1 MKKAVIV
8 GCNGQDGRLLYDF
21 LQRRNYEL
29 LGIAR
34 TYVRG
39 SKQGWDAPI
48 DISNTESIFQVINIF
63 RPDEIYYLA
72 AIHRSSEDEPAENM
86 DLIRESYAVHVLSLV
101 NFLEAIRKHSSK
113 TRLFYAASSEIF
125 GESTSEMQDERTPI
139 NPNCIYGITKA
150 AGVFTCRS
158 YRDRYSIFA
167 SGGILYNHESALRS
181 EKFVSKKIIK
191 GAINVK
197 NGKQEKL
204 ILGNLG
210 SEVDWGYAP
219 DYIEAMHRLL
229 NIQVSDDFIIATG
242 KRHKV
247 RDFVKIA
254 FEYLGLDW
262 IKHVEEDRTI
272 IKKKNGCNIG
282 NPKKLMSMA
291 GWKPT
296 VEFKEMI
303 RILIEKEGGFDCV

>member
-21 LQRRNYEL
+21 LLRRNYEL
-29 LGIAR
+29 MGIAR
-34 TYVRG
+34 TFVRG
-39 SKQGWDAPI
+39 SKPGWNTPI
-48 DISNTESIFQVINIF
+48 DISNTESIFQVMNIF
-63 RPDEIYYLA
+63 KPDEIYYLA
-72 AIHRSSEDEPAENM
+72 AVHRSSEDEPAEN
-86 DLIRESYAVHVLSLV
+86 LELTRESYEVHVLSLV
-101 NFLEAIRKHSSK
+101 NFLEAIRRFSSK
-113 TRLFYAASSEIF
+113 TRLFYAASSQIF
-125 GESTSEMQDERTPI
+125 GESTGEMQDESTPI

-150 AGVFTCRS
+150 AGVFTCRF

-167 SGGILYNHESALRS
+167 SVGILYNHESSLRS

-191 GAINVK
+191 GAIDLK
-197 NGKQEKL
+197 NGKQGKL
-204 ILGNLG
+204 ILGDLD

-229 NIQVSDDFIIATG
+229 NIQVSDDFVIATG

-247 RDFVKIA
+247 FDFVKTT

-262 IKHVEEDRTI
+262 TKHVEEDPTI
-272 IKKKNGCNIG
+272 IRKRNGYRVG
-282 NPKKLMSMA
+282 NPAKLMTMA

-296 VEFKEMI
+296 IDFKEMI
-303 RILIEKEGGFDCV
+303 RILIEEEGGFE